1 MQSNNAVKLLCR
13 ALGKLAEYVESDD
26 KENIV
31 SFFSGDIHTILFN
44 MMLCQ
49 KAFKEMI
56 PGMVNVLEQCLKE
69 GDEESASEIFEVFDT
84 LLMLVRS
91 NIILMF
97 SRTLLKR

>member
-1 MQSNNAVKLLCR
+1 
-13 ALGKLAEYVESDD
+13 
-26 KENIV
+26 
-31 SFFSGDIHTILFN
+31 
-44 MMLCQ
+44 
-49 KAFKEMI
+49 MI